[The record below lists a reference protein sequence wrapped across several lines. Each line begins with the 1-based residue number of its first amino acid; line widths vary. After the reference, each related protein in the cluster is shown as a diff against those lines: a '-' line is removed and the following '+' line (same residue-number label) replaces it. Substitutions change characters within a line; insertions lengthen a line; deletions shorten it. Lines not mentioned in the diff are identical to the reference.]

1 MDEMESSQQIIAD
14 LQTEIERLKG
24 ALAVF
29 GVDAQKPLREVIRER
44 RLELGMSQSTFA
56 RQIGIASNYVSMI
69 ENGRVPVPRL
79 RLNEIVSILGLD
91 FHSVLAAAM
100 LDDVFRKKFLNE

>member
-1 MDEMESSQQIIAD
+1 MDTDTDRTIIE

-29 GVDAQKPLREVIRER
+29 GVDAQKTLREVIREK
-44 RLELGMSQSTFA
+44 RLELGMSQSEFA
-56 RQIGIASNYVSMI
+56 RRIGIASNYVSMI

-79 RLNEIVSILGLD
+79 RLNEIVSILELD
-91 FHSVLAAAM
+91 FHAVLAAAL